1 VRTELADLLNG
12 RRGRR
17 GGQCAQVVGV
27 ARARRDQRAQRGDPL
42 YREYVMI
49 PERCPCCLELIDTY
63 GCACPPFE
71 VRHALSNRSGRT
83 YPNPDNGSDDVGV
96 ESQ

>member
-1 VRTELADLLNG
+1 MLLASMFVIIVLPW
-12 RRGRR
+12 RK
-17 GGQCAQVVGV
+17 
-27 ARARRDQRAQRGDPL
+27 DQRAQRSDPL
-42 YREYVMI
+42 YTEDVMI

>member
-1 VRTELADLLNG
+1 
-12 RRGRR
+12 
-17 GGQCAQVVGV
+17 
-27 ARARRDQRAQRGDPL
+27 
-42 YREYVMI
+42 MI

-96 ESQ
+96 ESGAVPVHGLPGRKSVALSVNLG

>member
-1 VRTELADLLNG
+1 
-12 RRGRR
+12 
-17 GGQCAQVVGV
+17 
-27 ARARRDQRAQRGDPL
+27 
-42 YREYVMI
+42 MI

-96 ESQ
+96 AGDDRGPSIRESR